1 VVAPSSTTG
10 GASVHLCGDNGRM
23 HEVPTPHGPA
33 RIHPEPVAEP
43 RGVLV
48 LGHSAGGGVD
58 DPALRAAVD
67 GAAAARVSAL
77 LVELPFRVAGRRP
90 SPPAEAD
97 AAWLAVVEHVRDHQA
112 GLPVV
117 GGGRSYGGRVA
128 CRAATRAGSVGV
140 VCLAFPLVPPYGRA
154 PASRLPEL
162 DGVDVPVLVV
172 QGDRDPYGCP
182 PEAPGRDVV
191 VLPGDHGLRSSLPA
205 VTATVARWLD
215 RLLSG

>member
-1 VVAPSSTTG
+1 
-10 GASVHLCGDNGRM
+10 VHEIATPRGR
-23 HEVPTPHGPA
+23 A
-33 RIHPEPVAEP
+33 RVHPEPVADA

-58 DPALRAAVD
+58 DPALRAAAE
-67 GAAAARVSAL
+67 GAAKARMSAV
-77 LVELPFRVAGRRP
+77 LVEMPFRVAGRRP

-97 AAWLAVVEHVRDHQA
+97 AAWLAVVDHVKEHQA

-117 GGGRSYGGRVA
+117 TGGRSYGGRVA
-128 CRAATRAGSVGV
+128 CRTAARTGSLGV
-140 VCLAFPLVPPYGRA
+140 VCLAFPLAPPYGNA

-162 DGVDVPVLVV
+162 DGVEVPVLVV

-182 PEAPGRDVV
+182 PQAPGREVV
-191 VLPGDHGLRSSLPA
+191 VLPGDHGLRSSMPA

-215 RLLSG
+215 ERLSG